1 MKISAS
7 RLTLIALLAVV
18 SLCGATA
25 PGARADQMNKK
36 TILTFSEPVQ
46 VPGMTLPAGT
56 YVFKVMDSVQDK
68 HVVQIWS
75 ADGQKLITTCLAIN
89 DSKTQPVGK
98 TVITYDER
106 PDGQPMAI
114 KEWFYPGDNAGQ
126 EFVYP
131 KTEAVQ
137 LAQVN
142 HYDVPAA
149 EEPYT
154 PPAPEP
160 EAEQPAPAPA
170 PEPQA
175 APEPAPTP
183 QPEAAPAPQ
192 PLPQTGSNEPLIA
205 LIGVLALGA
214 FVGLRR
220 YSRSLS

>member
-1 MKISAS
+1 MKMFAL
-7 RLTLIALLAVV
+7 RLPLIALLAVV
-18 SLCGATA
+18 TLCGASA

-36 TILTFSEPVQ
+36 TIITFSEPVQ

-56 YVFKVMDSVQDK
+56 YVFKLMNSSMDK

-75 ADGQKLITTCLAIN
+75 ADGQKLITTCLSIS
-89 DSKTQPVGK
+89 DSKVKPVGK

-175 APEPAPTP
+175 APEPAPA
-183 QPEAAPAPQ
+183 PEAAPAPA

-205 LIGVLALGA
+205 LIGLLSLGA

>member
-1 MKISAS
+1 MKIFAS

-18 SLCGATA
+18 SLCGALA

-36 TILTFSEPVQ
+36 TTITFSEPVQ

-56 YVFKVMDSVQDK
+56 YVFKVMNSSMSK
-68 HVVQIWS
+68 RIVQIWS
-75 ADGQKLITTCLAIN
+75 ADGQKLVTTCLAIS
-89 DSKTQPVGK
+89 DSKTQPVRK

-114 KEWFYPGDNAGQ
+114 KEWFYPGDNAGV

-137 LAQVN
+137 LAEVN

-160 EAEQPAPAPA
+160 EAAPAEEPAPAPA

-175 APEPAPTP
+175 APEPAPA
-183 QPEAAPAPQ
+183 PEAAPQ
-192 PLPQTGSNEPLIA
+192 PLPKTGSNEPLIA

-220 YSRSLS
+220 FSRSLS

>member
-1 MKISAS
+1 MKIFAS

-18 SLCGATA
+18 SLCGALA

-36 TILTFSEPVQ
+36 TTITFSEPVQ

-56 YVFKVMDSVQDK
+56 YVFKVMNSSMSK
-68 HVVQIWS
+68 RIVQIWS
-75 ADGQKLITTCLAIN
+75 ADGQKLVTTCLAIS
-89 DSKTQPVGK
+89 DSKVQTVRK

-114 KEWFYPGDNAGQ
+114 KEWFYPGDNAGV

-137 LAQVN
+137 LAEVN

-160 EAEQPAPAPA
+160 EAAPAEEPAPAPA

-175 APEPAPTP
+175 APEPAPA
-183 QPEAAPAPQ
+183 PEAAPQ
-192 PLPQTGSNEPLIA
+192 PLPKTGSNEPLIA

-220 YSRSLS
+220 FSRSLS

>member
-1 MKISAS
+1 MKIFAS
-7 RLTLIALLAVV
+7 RLPLIALLALV
-18 SLCGATA
+18 SLCGAIA
-25 PGARADQMNKK
+25 PGAHADQMNKK
-36 TILTFSEPVQ
+36 TTITFSEPVQ

-56 YVFKVMDSVQDK
+56 YVFQVMNSAMSK

-114 KEWFYPGDNAGQ
+114 KEWFYPGDNGGQ

-131 KTEAVQ
+131 KTEALQ

-175 APEPAPTP
+175 APEPAPAP
-183 QPEAAPAPQ
+183 QPEATPAPQ
-192 PLPQTGSNEPLIA
+192 PLPQTGSEAPLVA
-205 LIGVLALGA
+205 LIGFLSLGA
-214 FVGLRR
+214 FVGLR
-220 YSRSLS
+220 SLRRRLS